1 MFCCSVRAGG
11 ERRCEVWTDESEPRR
26 EWNRCVLHLLYKEE
40 GRAIMER
47 KRVGRENVKWLLC
60 FLTFSWNKYL
70 HSIAEKEIDTKE
82 KV

>member
-1 MFCCSVRAGG
+1 MQVRQGRSG
-11 ERRCEVWTDESEPRR
+11 TEVFYIYCMR
-26 EWNRCVLHLLYKEE
+26 EE
-40 GRAIMER
+40 GRATRER
-47 KRVGRENVKWLLC
+47 KRVGRKNVKWLLC

>member
-1 MFCCSVRAGG
+1 MSEASG
-11 ERRCEVWTDESEPRR
+11 EWD
-26 EWNRCVLHLLYKEE
+26 RCVLYLLYKEE
-40 GRAIMER
+40 GRAIRER

-60 FLTFSWNKYL
+60 FPSFSWNKYL